1 MSLIDSTY
9 FVKDIN
15 LPTGSAYTDID
26 SYITR
31 YEKEIL
37 IKLLG
42 YELWKL
48 VDAYDPTTSDQR
60 IKDLVEGKEWTY
72 NDTLIKWNGFKNDDK
87 VSLIAYYVYY
97 WYVRNRNVNFQTT
110 GTQKAKNENS
120 VMASP
125 VLSLT
130 QAWTRLENLYQY
142 DPESAYF
149 FLNENS
155 DDYPE
160 WDFTL
165 LKSVN
170 GFDL

>member
-15 LPTGSAYTDID
+15 IPDSDYSDID
-26 SYITR
+26 SYIER

-48 VDAYDPTTSDQR
+48 VNAYDPTTSEQR

-72 NDTLIKWNGFKNDDK
+72 SGNLIKWNGFKNDDK
-87 VSLIAYYVYY
+87 ISLIAYYVYY
-97 WYVRNRNVNFQTT
+97 WYVRNKNVNFQTT

-120 VMASP
+120 AAASP
-125 VLSLT
+125 VQLLS
-130 QAWTRLENLYQY
+130 QAWDRLGNLYQY
-142 DPESAYF
+142 DAESAYF
-149 FLNENS
+149 FLNEHS
-155 DDYPE
+155 SDYPE

-165 LKSVN
+165 LGSIN